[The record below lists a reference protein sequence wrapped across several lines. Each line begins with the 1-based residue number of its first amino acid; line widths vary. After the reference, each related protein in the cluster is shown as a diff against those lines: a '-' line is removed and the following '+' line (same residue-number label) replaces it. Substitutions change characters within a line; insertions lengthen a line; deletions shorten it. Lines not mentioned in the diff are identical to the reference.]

1 VGQGHPPLDGRC
13 AEYAKSLNVMRD
25 ANKSLDV
32 VEDVGIPCA
41 SVHPTILIVEFALAV
56 DTVLLKLSLKV
67 FSVG

>member
-1 VGQGHPPLDGRC
+1 
-13 AEYAKSLNVMRD
+13 MRD

-67 FSVG
+67 FAVG